1 MNNYKA
7 LKTAAKVAI
16 ALKDDVLTI
25 TRKQYD
31 TDTGEELD
39 DAVMNTS
46 VFMQTN
52 IIDAQLA
59 EIEKQT
65 ALMATQKES
74 LELMKKDINALK

>member
-31 TDTGEELD
+31 ADTGAELD
-39 DAVMNTS
+39 DAVLNTS
-46 VFMQTN
+46 VGMQISVIN
-52 IIDAQLA
+52 EELA
-59 EIEKQT
+59 AIEKQT